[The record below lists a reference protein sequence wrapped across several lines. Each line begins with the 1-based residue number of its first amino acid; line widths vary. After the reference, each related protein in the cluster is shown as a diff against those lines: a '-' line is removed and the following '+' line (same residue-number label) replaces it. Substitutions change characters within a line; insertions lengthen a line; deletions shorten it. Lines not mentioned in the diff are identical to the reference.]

1 MICARVKPAV
11 SGLEQEFPG
20 KVTAHNVDATTPQ
33 SRVAIRGLG
42 FKSHGIVI
50 RSPNGKVLW
59 KQPDHQVNM
68 DDVRKALKELTDKPA
83 AK

>member
-20 KVTAHNVDATTPQ
+20 KVAAHNVDATTPQ
-33 SRVAIRGLG
+33 AREAIQDLG

-50 RSPNGKVLW
+50 RSTDGKALW
-59 KQPDHQVNM
+59 KQADHTVQMESVK
-68 DDVRKALKELTDKPA
+68 KAIHEILGT
-83 AK
+83 

>member
-33 SRVAIRGLG
+33 AREALQDLG

-50 RSPNGKVLW
+50 RSTDG
-59 KQPDHQVNM
+59 
-68 DDVRKALKELTDKPA
+68 KALWQQADHTVRMESVKKAVHEILGT
-83 AK
+83 

>member
-33 SRVAIRGLG
+33 AREAIRDLG

-50 RSPNGKVLW
+50 RTADGKVLW
-59 KQPDHQVNM
+59 KQPDHSVQMESVK
-68 DDVRKALKELTDKPA
+68 KAIHEILGT
-83 AK
+83 

>member
-20 KVTAHNVDATTPQ
+20 KVKAHNVDATAPE
-33 SRVAIRGLG
+33 SREAIQGLG

-50 RSPNGKVLW
+50 RSTDGKVLW
-59 KQPDHQVNM
+59 KQPDHTVQV
-68 DDVRKALKELTDKPA
+68 DDVKKALHEILRK
-83 AK
+83 

>member
-20 KVTAHNVDATTPQ
+20 KVTARNVDATVPQ
-33 SRVAIRGLG
+33 SREAIRDLG

-50 RSPNGKVLW
+50 RSTDGKVLW
-59 KQPDHQVNM
+59 KEADHSVQM
-68 DDVRKALKELTDKPA
+68 EDVRKAIREILGT
-83 AK
+83 

>member
-11 SGLEQEFPG
+11 SGLEQGFPG

-33 SRVAIRGLG
+33 AREAVRNLG

-50 RSPNGKVLW
+50 RTADGKVLW
-59 KQPDHQVNM
+59 KQADHSVQM
-68 DDVRKALKELTDKPA
+68 ESVRKAIQEILRS
-83 AK
+83 